1 MIFFR
6 IVDTINIRKTNNI
19 KLIRYTRKTANNRQE
34 GGVRMAEMSNAAREA
49 KNAYRRA
56 WYSRNKEKQKEYN
69 KKYWEKKAKEAARE
83 KNEDATE

>member
-1 MIFFR
+1 
-6 IVDTINIRKTNNI
+6 
-19 KLIRYTRKTANNRQE
+19 
-34 GGVRMAEMSNAAREA
+34 MAEMSNAAREA